1 MELTYQ
7 SPMMPAA
14 YAVISADEMT
24 YIDGGALQIGSYLI
38 EFHPENLLTAAV
50 NFTVNFAQLMGK
62 AALTA
67 AVGGLL
73 LMHEDGLTLS
83 QSVSYYWDGQ
93 NKAGKAATV
102 AVGALAGKLAN
113 RFRGRGV
120 EYEELYAAGCVG
132 LVKAVDRFEPER
144 GLCFSTYAVPV
155 ILGEIRRLFRD
166 GGSVKISRSLKE
178 LSVKAARLR
187 DQLSA
192 NGEPRISDIAQA
204 LGVTPEEAA
213 EALCAGIPP
222 VSLDHGG
229 EDGEPL
235 PVPSASGEDALIDR
249 LALRQCLSELS
260 GEDREILMLRYFRR
274 KTQSETAQILGMT
287 QVMVSRRERKLLKEL
302 REQLV

>member
-1 MELTYQ
+1 MTR
-7 SPMMPAA
+7 
-14 YAVISADEMT
+14 DEF
-24 YIDGGALQIGSYLI
+24 I
-38 EFHPENLLTAAV
+38 EGNLPLV
-50 NFTVNFAQLMGK
+50 
-62 AALTA
+62 
-67 AVGGLL
+67 
-73 LMHEDGLTLS
+73 H
-83 QSVSYYWDGQ
+83 
-93 NKAGKAATV
+93 
-102 AVGALAGKLAN
+102 KLAN

-249 LALRQCLSELS
+249 LCLSELS

-274 KTQSETAQILGMT
+274 KTQCETAQILGMT

>member
-1 MELTYQ
+1 MTR
-7 SPMMPAA
+7 
-14 YAVISADEMT
+14 DEF
-24 YIDGGALQIGSYLI
+24 I
-38 EFHPENLLTAAV
+38 EGNLPLV
-50 NFTVNFAQLMGK
+50 
-62 AALTA
+62 
-67 AVGGLL
+67 
-73 LMHEDGLTLS
+73 H
-83 QSVSYYWDGQ
+83 
-93 NKAGKAATV
+93 
-102 AVGALAGKLAN
+102 KLAN

-132 LVKAVDRFEPER
+132 LVKAVDRFEPAR

-178 LSVKAARLR
+178 LSVKAARVR

-222 VSLDHGG
+222 VSLDQGG

-274 KTQSETAQILGMT
+274 KTQCETAQILGMT

>member
-1 MELTYQ
+1 MTR
-7 SPMMPAA
+7 
-14 YAVISADEMT
+14 DEF
-24 YIDGGALQIGSYLI
+24 I
-38 EFHPENLLTAAV
+38 EGNLPLV
-50 NFTVNFAQLMGK
+50 
-62 AALTA
+62 
-67 AVGGLL
+67 
-73 LMHEDGLTLS
+73 H
-83 QSVSYYWDGQ
+83 
-93 NKAGKAATV
+93 
-102 AVGALAGKLAN
+102 KLAN

-178 LSVKAARLR
+178 LSVKAARVR

-229 EDGEPL
+229 DGEPL

-274 KTQSETAQILGMT
+274 KTQCETAQILGMT

>member
-1 MELTYQ
+1 MTR
-7 SPMMPAA
+7 
-14 YAVISADEMT
+14 DEF
-24 YIDGGALQIGSYLI
+24 I
-38 EFHPENLLTAAV
+38 EGNLPLV
-50 NFTVNFAQLMGK
+50 
-62 AALTA
+62 
-67 AVGGLL
+67 
-73 LMHEDGLTLS
+73 H
-83 QSVSYYWDGQ
+83 
-93 NKAGKAATV
+93 
-102 AVGALAGKLAN
+102 KLAN

-229 EDGEPL
+229 EDEPL

>member
-1 MELTYQ
+1 MTR
-7 SPMMPAA
+7 
-14 YAVISADEMT
+14 DEF
-24 YIDGGALQIGSYLI
+24 I
-38 EFHPENLLTAAV
+38 EGNLPLV
-50 NFTVNFAQLMGK
+50 
-62 AALTA
+62 
-67 AVGGLL
+67 
-73 LMHEDGLTLS
+73 H
-83 QSVSYYWDGQ
+83 
-93 NKAGKAATV
+93 
-102 AVGALAGKLAN
+102 KLAN

-249 LALRQCLSELS
+249 LALRQCLSEFS
-260 GEDREILMLRYFRR
+260 VEDREILMLRYFRR
-274 KTQSETAQILGMT
+274 KTQCETAQILGMT

>member
-1 MELTYQ
+1 M
-7 SPMMPAA
+7 
-14 YAVISADEMT
+14 
-24 YIDGGALQIGSYLI
+24 
-38 EFHPENLLTAAV
+38 
-50 NFTVNFAQLMGK
+50 
-62 AALTA
+62 
-67 AVGGLL
+67 
-73 LMHEDGLTLS
+73 
-83 QSVSYYWDGQ
+83 
-93 NKAGKAATV
+93 
-102 AVGALAGKLAN
+102 
-113 RFRGRGV
+113 
-120 EYEELYAAGCVG
+120 
-132 LVKAVDRFEPER
+132 
-144 GLCFSTYAVPV
+144 
-155 ILGEIRRLFRD
+155 
-166 GGSVKISRSLKE
+166 KISRSLKE

>member
-1 MELTYQ
+1 MTR
-7 SPMMPAA
+7 
-14 YAVISADEMT
+14 DEF
-24 YIDGGALQIGSYLI
+24 I
-38 EFHPENLLTAAV
+38 EENLPLV
-50 NFTVNFAQLMGK
+50 
-62 AALTA
+62 
-67 AVGGLL
+67 
-73 LMHEDGLTLS
+73 H
-83 QSVSYYWDGQ
+83 
-93 NKAGKAATV
+93 
-102 AVGALAGKLAN
+102 KLAN

>member
-1 MELTYQ
+1 MTR
-7 SPMMPAA
+7 
-14 YAVISADEMT
+14 DEF
-24 YIDGGALQIGSYLI
+24 I
-38 EFHPENLLTAAV
+38 EGNLPLV
-50 NFTVNFAQLMGK
+50 
-62 AALTA
+62 
-67 AVGGLL
+67 
-73 LMHEDGLTLS
+73 H
-83 QSVSYYWDGQ
+83 
-93 NKAGKAATV
+93 
-102 AVGALAGKLAN
+102 KLAN

-274 KTQSETAQILGMT
+274 KTQCETAHILGMT

>member
-1 MELTYQ
+1 MTR
-7 SPMMPAA
+7 
-14 YAVISADEMT
+14 DEF
-24 YIDGGALQIGSYLI
+24 I
-38 EFHPENLLTAAV
+38 EGNLPLV
-50 NFTVNFAQLMGK
+50 
-62 AALTA
+62 
-67 AVGGLL
+67 
-73 LMHEDGLTLS
+73 H
-83 QSVSYYWDGQ
+83 
-93 NKAGKAATV
+93 
-102 AVGALAGKLAN
+102 KLAN

-178 LSVKAARLR
+178 LSVKAARVR

-274 KTQSETAQILGMT
+274 KTQCETAQILGMT

>member
-1 MELTYQ
+1 MTR
-7 SPMMPAA
+7 
-14 YAVISADEMT
+14 DEF
-24 YIDGGALQIGSYLI
+24 I
-38 EFHPENLLTAAV
+38 EGNLPLV
-50 NFTVNFAQLMGK
+50 
-62 AALTA
+62 
-67 AVGGLL
+67 
-73 LMHEDGLTLS
+73 H
-83 QSVSYYWDGQ
+83 
-93 NKAGKAATV
+93 
-102 AVGALAGKLAN
+102 KLAN

-166 GGSVKISRSLKE
+166 GGSVKISRRLKE
-178 LSVKAARLR
+178 LSVKAARVR

-222 VSLDHGG
+222 VSLDQGG

>member
-1 MELTYQ
+1 MTR
-7 SPMMPAA
+7 
-14 YAVISADEMT
+14 DEF
-24 YIDGGALQIGSYLI
+24 I
-38 EFHPENLLTAAV
+38 EGNLPLV
-50 NFTVNFAQLMGK
+50 
-62 AALTA
+62 
-67 AVGGLL
+67 
-73 LMHEDGLTLS
+73 H
-83 QSVSYYWDGQ
+83 
-93 NKAGKAATV
+93 
-102 AVGALAGKLAN
+102 KLAN

-120 EYEELYAAGCVG
+120 EYEELYAAGCAG

>member
-1 MELTYQ
+1 MTR
-7 SPMMPAA
+7 
-14 YAVISADEMT
+14 DEF
-24 YIDGGALQIGSYLI
+24 I
-38 EFHPENLLTAAV
+38 EGNLPLV
-50 NFTVNFAQLMGK
+50 
-62 AALTA
+62 
-67 AVGGLL
+67 
-73 LMHEDGLTLS
+73 H
-83 QSVSYYWDGQ
+83 
-93 NKAGKAATV
+93 
-102 AVGALAGKLAN
+102 KLAN

-120 EYEELYAAGCVG
+120 ENEELSAAGCVG
-132 LVKAVDRFEPER
+132 LVTAVDRFEPER

-166 GGSVKISRSLKE
+166 GGSVKISRSVKE
-178 LSVKAARLR
+178 LSVKAARRR

-192 NGEPRISDIAQA
+192 NGEPRSSDIAQA
-204 LGVTPEEAA
+204 LGGTPEEAA

-274 KTQSETAQILGMT
+274 KTQCETAQILGMT

>member
-1 MELTYQ
+1 MTR
-7 SPMMPAA
+7 
-14 YAVISADEMT
+14 DEF
-24 YIDGGALQIGSYLI
+24 I
-38 EFHPENLLTAAV
+38 EGNLPLV
-50 NFTVNFAQLMGK
+50 
-62 AALTA
+62 
-67 AVGGLL
+67 
-73 LMHEDGLTLS
+73 H
-83 QSVSYYWDGQ
+83 
-93 NKAGKAATV
+93 
-102 AVGALAGKLAN
+102 KLAN

-178 LSVKAARLR
+178 LSVKAARVR

-204 LGVTPEEAA
+204 LGVTHEEAA

-222 VSLDHGG
+222 VSLDQGG

-274 KTQSETAQILGMT
+274 KTQCETAQILGMT

>member
-1 MELTYQ
+1 MTR
-7 SPMMPAA
+7 
-14 YAVISADEMT
+14 DEF
-24 YIDGGALQIGSYLI
+24 I
-38 EFHPENLLTAAV
+38 EGNLPLV
-50 NFTVNFAQLMGK
+50 
-62 AALTA
+62 
-67 AVGGLL
+67 
-73 LMHEDGLTLS
+73 H
-83 QSVSYYWDGQ
+83 
-93 NKAGKAATV
+93 
-102 AVGALAGKLAN
+102 KLAN

-178 LSVKAARLR
+178 LSVKAARVR

-235 PVPSASGEDALIDR
+235 PVPSASGEEALIDR

>member
-1 MELTYQ
+1 MTR
-7 SPMMPAA
+7 
-14 YAVISADEMT
+14 DEF
-24 YIDGGALQIGSYLI
+24 I
-38 EFHPENLLTAAV
+38 EGNLPLV
-50 NFTVNFAQLMGK
+50 
-62 AALTA
+62 
-67 AVGGLL
+67 
-73 LMHEDGLTLS
+73 H
-83 QSVSYYWDGQ
+83 
-93 NKAGKAATV
+93 
-102 AVGALAGKLAN
+102 KLAN

-178 LSVKAARLR
+178 LSVKAARVR

>member
-1 MELTYQ
+1 MTR
-7 SPMMPAA
+7 
-14 YAVISADEMT
+14 DEF
-24 YIDGGALQIGSYLI
+24 I
-38 EFHPENLLTAAV
+38 EGNLPLV
-50 NFTVNFAQLMGK
+50 
-62 AALTA
+62 
-67 AVGGLL
+67 
-73 LMHEDGLTLS
+73 H
-83 QSVSYYWDGQ
+83 
-93 NKAGKAATV
+93 
-102 AVGALAGKLAN
+102 KLAN

-166 GGSVKISRSLKE
+166 GGSVKISRRLKE
-178 LSVKAARLR
+178 LSVKAARVR

>member
-1 MELTYQ
+1 MTR
-7 SPMMPAA
+7 
-14 YAVISADEMT
+14 DEF
-24 YIDGGALQIGSYLI
+24 I
-38 EFHPENLLTAAV
+38 EGNLPLV
-50 NFTVNFAQLMGK
+50 
-62 AALTA
+62 
-67 AVGGLL
+67 
-73 LMHEDGLTLS
+73 H
-83 QSVSYYWDGQ
+83 
-93 NKAGKAATV
+93 
-102 AVGALAGKLAN
+102 KLAN

-192 NGEPRISDIAQA
+192 NGGPRISDIAQA

-274 KTQSETAQILGMT
+274 KTQCETAQILGMT

>member
-1 MELTYQ
+1 MTR
-7 SPMMPAA
+7 
-14 YAVISADEMT
+14 DEF
-24 YIDGGALQIGSYLI
+24 I
-38 EFHPENLLTAAV
+38 EGNLPLV
-50 NFTVNFAQLMGK
+50 
-62 AALTA
+62 
-67 AVGGLL
+67 
-73 LMHEDGLTLS
+73 H
-83 QSVSYYWDGQ
+83 
-93 NKAGKAATV
+93 
-102 AVGALAGKLAN
+102 KLAN

-222 VSLDHGG
+222 VSLDHG

-260 GEDREILMLRYFRR
+260 VEDREILMLRYFRR
-274 KTQSETAQILGMT
+274 KTQCETAQILGMT

>member
-1 MELTYQ
+1 MTR
-7 SPMMPAA
+7 
-14 YAVISADEMT
+14 DEF
-24 YIDGGALQIGSYLI
+24 I
-38 EFHPENLLTAAV
+38 EGNLPLV
-50 NFTVNFAQLMGK
+50 
-62 AALTA
+62 
-67 AVGGLL
+67 
-73 LMHEDGLTLS
+73 H
-83 QSVSYYWDGQ
+83 
-93 NKAGKAATV
+93 
-102 AVGALAGKLAN
+102 KLAN

-132 LVKAVDRFEPER
+132 LVKAVDRFEPDR

-274 KTQSETAQILGMT
+274 KTQCETAQILGMT

>member
-1 MELTYQ
+1 MTR
-7 SPMMPAA
+7 
-14 YAVISADEMT
+14 DEF
-24 YIDGGALQIGSYLI
+24 I
-38 EFHPENLLTAAV
+38 EGNLPLV
-50 NFTVNFAQLMGK
+50 
-62 AALTA
+62 
-67 AVGGLL
+67 
-73 LMHEDGLTLS
+73 H
-83 QSVSYYWDGQ
+83 
-93 NKAGKAATV
+93 
-102 AVGALAGKLAN
+102 KLAN

-235 PVPSASGEDALIDR
+235 PVPSASGEDELIDR

>member
-1 MELTYQ
+1 MTR
-7 SPMMPAA
+7 
-14 YAVISADEMT
+14 DEF
-24 YIDGGALQIGSYLI
+24 I
-38 EFHPENLLTAAV
+38 EGNLPLV
-50 NFTVNFAQLMGK
+50 
-62 AALTA
+62 
-67 AVGGLL
+67 
-73 LMHEDGLTLS
+73 H
-83 QSVSYYWDGQ
+83 
-93 NKAGKAATV
+93 
-102 AVGALAGKLAN
+102 KLAN

-274 KTQSETAQILGMT
+274 IFFQHHANH
-287 QVMVSRRERKLLKEL
+287 RKGKFPFLSLSL
-302 REQLV
+302 SMALC

>member
-1 MELTYQ
+1 MTR
-7 SPMMPAA
+7 
-14 YAVISADEMT
+14 DEF
-24 YIDGGALQIGSYLI
+24 I
-38 EFHPENLLTAAV
+38 EGNLPLV
-50 NFTVNFAQLMGK
+50 
-62 AALTA
+62 
-67 AVGGLL
+67 
-73 LMHEDGLTLS
+73 H
-83 QSVSYYWDGQ
+83 
-93 NKAGKAATV
+93 
-102 AVGALAGKLAN
+102 KLAN

-260 GEDREILMLRYFRR
+260 VEDREILMLRYFRR
-274 KTQSETAQILGMT
+274 KTHCETAQILGMT

>member
-1 MELTYQ
+1 MTR
-7 SPMMPAA
+7 
-14 YAVISADEMT
+14 DEF
-24 YIDGGALQIGSYLI
+24 I
-38 EFHPENLLTAAV
+38 EGNLPLV
-50 NFTVNFAQLMGK
+50 
-62 AALTA
+62 
-67 AVGGLL
+67 
-73 LMHEDGLTLS
+73 H
-83 QSVSYYWDGQ
+83 
-93 NKAGKAATV
+93 
-102 AVGALAGKLAN
+102 KLAN

-178 LSVKAARLR
+178 LSVKAARVR

-204 LGVTPEEAA
+204 LGVTPEEADIVLA
-213 EALCAGIPP
+213 
-222 VSLDHGG
+222 VF
-229 EDGEPL
+229 DG
-235 PVPSASGEDALIDR
+235 SR
-249 LALRQCLSELS
+249 ELS

>member
-1 MELTYQ
+1 MTR
-7 SPMMPAA
+7 
-14 YAVISADEMT
+14 DEF
-24 YIDGGALQIGSYLI
+24 I
-38 EFHPENLLTAAV
+38 EGNLPLV
-50 NFTVNFAQLMGK
+50 
-62 AALTA
+62 
-67 AVGGLL
+67 
-73 LMHEDGLTLS
+73 H
-83 QSVSYYWDGQ
+83 
-93 NKAGKAATV
+93 
-102 AVGALAGKLAN
+102 KLAN

-235 PVPSASGEDALIDR
+235 PVPSASGEGALIDR

-274 KTQSETAQILGMT
+274 KTQCETAQILGMT

>member
-1 MELTYQ
+1 MTR
-7 SPMMPAA
+7 
-14 YAVISADEMT
+14 DEF
-24 YIDGGALQIGSYLI
+24 I
-38 EFHPENLLTAAV
+38 EGNLPLV
-50 NFTVNFAQLMGK
+50 
-62 AALTA
+62 
-67 AVGGLL
+67 
-73 LMHEDGLTLS
+73 H
-83 QSVSYYWDGQ
+83 
-93 NKAGKAATV
+93 
-102 AVGALAGKLAN
+102 KLAN

-178 LSVKAARLR
+178 LSVKAARVR

-260 GEDREILMLRYFRR
+260 VEDREILMLRYFRR

>member
-1 MELTYQ
+1 MTR
-7 SPMMPAA
+7 
-14 YAVISADEMT
+14 DEF
-24 YIDGGALQIGSYLI
+24 I
-38 EFHPENLLTAAV
+38 EGNLPLV
-50 NFTVNFAQLMGK
+50 
-62 AALTA
+62 
-67 AVGGLL
+67 
-73 LMHEDGLTLS
+73 H
-83 QSVSYYWDGQ
+83 
-93 NKAGKAATV
+93 
-102 AVGALAGKLAN
+102 KLAN

-187 DQLSA
+187 DQLSS

-274 KTQSETAQILGMT
+274 KTQCETAQILGMT

>member
-1 MELTYQ
+1 MTR
-7 SPMMPAA
+7 
-14 YAVISADEMT
+14 DEF
-24 YIDGGALQIGSYLI
+24 I
-38 EFHPENLLTAAV
+38 EGNLPLV
-50 NFTVNFAQLMGK
+50 
-62 AALTA
+62 
-67 AVGGLL
+67 
-73 LMHEDGLTLS
+73 H
-83 QSVSYYWDGQ
+83 
-93 NKAGKAATV
+93 
-102 AVGALAGKLAN
+102 KLAN

-222 VSLDHGG
+222 VSLDRGG